1 VWAALALAAFGI
13 VAIGVAGELVSRG
26 AIGIIAGLSV
36 PPLVMGMVVT
46 PAAIEIEE
54 VFRQAVPARA
64 GRPDVSVGNL
74 VGTLLYFVLFNLGL
88 IALITPVRVDPLVV
102 RLDWPFLVGATWL
115 AAALLWRGSVGRLAG
130 ALLLAAYAAYVA
142 LHLLLAR

>member
-1 VWAALALAAFGI
+1 V
-13 VAIGVAGELVSRG
+13 
-26 AIGIIAGLSV
+26 
-36 PPLVMGMVVT
+36 
-46 PAAIEIEE
+46 
-54 VFRQAVPARA
+54 
-64 GRPDVSVGNL
+64 GRPDVSAGNL

-88 IALITPVRVDPLVV
+88 IALITPVRVDPLVA

-115 AAALLWRGSVGRLAG
+115 AAVLLWRGRVGRLAG